1 MNVTRKELNSKKLI
15 KGNGINLL
23 LLLSARSS
31 IFLEK
36 SIKKKK
42 RKKNVQ
48 RRITP
53 TPSPFRKPYPV
64 REARSS
70 FHTRSSSRATAG
82 ETYGNYDILDEAR
95 NKPTKKLERGGGGD
109 GEPIRSSLF
118 LFLSPSGCLRI
129 IKHNGEISRGGRYPF
144 GWAEGNNVSFR
155 NRRSAFVHRG
165 WRRRGW
171 PASMHPITRLSRPSL
186 IDAANVARLG
196 KTSQPF
202 PSTLM
207 RIRFEIF
214 NRLIFLQKRN
224 AMIKMDQGKLN
235 LNFIIFIYFFSF
247 IELRKFVEIRKEDRD
262 E

>member
-1 MNVTRKELNSKKLI
+1 MEFNSSSSSSKIFNFPWKIDQKKEKKEERSKK
-15 KGNGINLL
+15 NN
-23 LLLSARSS
+23 
-31 IFLEK
+31 
-36 SIKKKK
+36 
-42 RKKNVQ
+42 
-48 RRITP
+48 P
-53 TPSPFRKPYPV
+53 HPFRKPYPV

-144 GWAEGNNVSFR
+144 GWAEGNNVSCFR

-247 IELRKFVEIRKEDRD
+247 IELREFVEIREEDRD

>member
-1 MNVTRKELNSKKLI
+1 MRKELNSKKLI
-15 KGNGINLL
+15 KGNGINFLL
-23 LLLSARSS
+23 LLPARSS

-36 SIKKKK
+36 SIKKRK

-53 TPSPFRKPYPV
+53 TLSPFRKPYPV

-95 NKPTKKLERGGGGD
+95 NKPTKKLERGGVGD

-144 GWAEGNNVSFR
+144 GWAEGNNVSCFR

-186 IDAANVARLG
+186 IDAANVARLA

-214 NRLIFLQKRN
+214 NL
-224 AMIKMDQGKLN
+224 
-235 LNFIIFIYFFSF
+235 
-247 IELRKFVEIRKEDRD
+247 V
-262 E
+262 

>member
-1 MNVTRKELNSKKLI
+1 MEFNSSSSSSKIFNFPWKIDQKKEKKEERSKK
-15 KGNGINLL
+15 NN
-23 LLLSARSS
+23 
-31 IFLEK
+31 
-36 SIKKKK
+36 
-42 RKKNVQ
+42 
-48 RRITP
+48 P
-53 TPSPFRKPYPV
+53 HPFRKPYPV

-144 GWAEGNNVSFR
+144 GWAEGNNVSCFR

-247 IELRKFVEIRKEDRD
+247 IELRKFVEIREEDRD

>member
-1 MNVTRKELNSKKLI
+1 MEFNSSSSSSKIFNFPWKIDQPSKKE
-15 KGNGINLL
+15 KKEE
-23 LLLSARSS
+23 RS
-31 IFLEK
+31 
-36 SIKKKK
+36 
-42 RKKNVQ
+42 KKNN
-48 RRITP
+48 P
-53 TPSPFRKPYPV
+53 HPFRKPYPV

-95 NKPTKKLERGGGGD
+95 NKPTKKLERGGVGD

-144 GWAEGNNVSFR
+144 GWAEGNNVSCFR

-247 IELRKFVEIRKEDRD
+247 IELREFVEIREEDRD

>member
-1 MNVTRKELNSKKLI
+1 MEFNSSSSSSKIFNFPWKIDQKKEKKEERSKK
-15 KGNGINLL
+15 NN
-23 LLLSARSS
+23 
-31 IFLEK
+31 
-36 SIKKKK
+36 
-42 RKKNVQ
+42 
-48 RRITP
+48 P
-53 TPSPFRKPYPV
+53 HPFRKPYPV

-144 GWAEGNNVSFR
+144 GWAEGNNVSCFR

-235 LNFIIFIYFFSF
+235 LNFIIFIYFF
-247 IELRKFVEIRKEDRD
+247 LL
-262 E
+262 

>member
-1 MNVTRKELNSKKLI
+1 MEFNSSSSSSKIFNFPWKIDQPSKKE
-15 KGNGINLL
+15 KKEE
-23 LLLSARSS
+23 RS
-31 IFLEK
+31 
-36 SIKKKK
+36 
-42 RKKNVQ
+42 KKNN
-48 RRITP
+48 P
-53 TPSPFRKPYPV
+53 HPFRKPYPV

-95 NKPTKKLERGGGGD
+95 NKPTKKLERGGVGD

-144 GWAEGNNVSFR
+144 GWAEGNNVSCFR

-214 NRLIFLQKRN
+214 NL
-224 AMIKMDQGKLN
+224 
-235 LNFIIFIYFFSF
+235 
-247 IELRKFVEIRKEDRD
+247 V
-262 E
+262 